1 MEAVNAYA
9 HTQTYK
15 VEVFEDDS
23 FSSVLDFQAT
33 PQEISLQSMG
43 RREFTVELDEVDLD
57 DFLVCTRADLDG
69 ASSRVCSRVLVCKPV
84 DSAALCKRRLS
95 ERRGEYVFGR

>member
-9 HTQTYK
+9 HTQTYR

-23 FSSVLDFQAT
+23 YSTQLDFQAS
-33 PQEISLQSMG
+33 PDDIQLQSMG
-43 RREFTVELDEVDLD
+43 RREFNISMDEVDLD

-84 DSAALCKRRLS
+84 DSASVCKRRLS
-95 ERRGEYVFGR
+95 KRRGEHLIGR